1 MGNSALPFAHSLVG
15 DVQRLG
21 QLLLGQA
28 LPPALL
34 GHESA
39 EKLFVQSDHLTDIVT
54 DAPKKATDCWFTVG
68 FPASMGR
75 KSRENANVK
84 MNLQY

>member
-1 MGNSALPFAHSLVG
+1 
-15 DVQRLG
+15 VQRLG

-34 GHESA
+34 GNKRA

-54 DAPKKATDCWFTVG
+54 DAPKKATDCWFTVD

-75 KSRENANVK
+75 KSREKAGYSNFCVGWAVK
-84 MNLQY
+84 K